1 MNPHTILVVD
11 DEKSVRLMLT
21 SMLKPLG
28 YEVKTAVN
36 GEDALKR
43 LAEADFDLILLDL
56 RMPGMDGLTV
66 LRRVAEL
73 RPDIQVVIVSAYGT
87 VECAVEAIKLGAVDF
102 IQKPFAP
109 QEIRELVERV
119 LDPQKVSEKEHIAY
133 QTHLERARLNMNRQQ
148 LRAAMEHVKQAI
160 GLDPT
165 RPEAF
170 NLLGALYEAQ
180 QNLWR
185 ARIYYR
191 LATELDPHYAPA
203 QQNLERLAGETK
215 DEG

>member
-1 MNPHTILVVD
+1 MNRQSILVVD

-21 SMLKPLG
+21 NILEPLG
-28 YEVKTAVN
+28 HEVKTAVN

-43 LAEADFDLILLDL
+43 LAEEDFDLILLDL

-66 LRRVAEL
+66 LQRVTEL

-87 VECAVEAIKLGAVDF
+87 IECAVEAIKRGAADF

-109 QEIRELVERV
+109 QEIRKLVARV
-119 LDPQKVSEKEHIAY
+119 LDPQKVAEKQTIAY

-170 NLLGALYEAQ
+170 NLLGALYEVQ

-191 LATELDPHYAPA
+191 LALELDSRYHPA
-203 QQNLERLAGETK
+203 RRNLSRLEEDSREA
-215 DEG
+215 